1 MRKSAEPYSFDEMPE
16 SHILT
21 TTFDEAEISITAD
34 PKNPE
39 NSVLKYYSTPGETK
53 GDSLYLTSYTASP
66 EARCNYLSFNMFISS
81 ESASVHYQIGLA
93 NIKGTRSYMI
103 EILKN
108 NGKLTL
114 AENTSYSGNT
124 RRFIDGV
131 VIPTDEWFNV
141 KVEYYYTDERH
152 PTIKVYFNDALVL
165 VSNRYFDS
173 HTEGKAPNNYYDA
186 VIFFALKAT
195 NATVYLDDVTVA
207 KIVKEYVEESP
218 DPN

>member
-1 MRKSAEPYSFDEMPE
+1 M
-16 SHILT
+16 
-21 TTFDEAEISITAD
+21 
-34 PKNPE
+34 
-39 NSVLKYYSTPGETK
+39 
-53 GDSLYLTSYTASP
+53 
-66 EARCNYLSFNMFISS
+66 
-81 ESASVHYQIGLA
+81 A

-141 KVEYYYTDERH
+141 TVEYYYADERH
-152 PTIKVYFNDALVL
+152 PTIKVYFNDSLVL
-165 VSNRYFDS
+165 VSTSYFGS
-173 HTEGKAPNNYYDA
+173 ETEGKAPNNYYDA